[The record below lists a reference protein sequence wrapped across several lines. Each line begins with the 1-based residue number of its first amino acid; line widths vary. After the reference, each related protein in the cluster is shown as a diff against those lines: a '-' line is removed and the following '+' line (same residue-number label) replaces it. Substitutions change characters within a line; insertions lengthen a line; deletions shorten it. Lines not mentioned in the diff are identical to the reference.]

1 MNELRAGRPES
12 SDKIMIAIAAN
23 RREGAAITL
32 AAPGPCTR
40 EGENV
45 EEIKEPLP
53 GEPIKRPSL
62 HKVQEPE

>member
-32 AAPGPCTR
+32 AAPGPRTK
-40 EGENV
+40 EGDV